1 MLAIISF
8 VFFTGLVG
16 LLTYLI
22 TRGKETQTSVG
33 YFLAGRSLTAGF
45 VAGSLLLTNLSTE
58 QLVGLNGAAFADGLS
73 VMAWEV
79 IAGISLVVLAVFFLP
94 RYLAKGI
101 TTIPEYLAGRFDD
114 TTRVLTN
121 LIFVA
126 AYTFLLLPIILYTGA
141 TGLIDI
147 LDLQVLTELNRS
159 TLLWGSVWLIGI
171 LGSIYAI
178 FGGLRSVA
186 VSDTLNGFGLL
197 TGGVLIAYL
206 ALERVG
212 GGDVVTGLTTLREMH
227 PEKFRSFGGA
237 DSSVPWQTLA
247 TGVLLLNLFYW
258 TTNQQI
264 IQRAFAAK
272 SLAEGQKG
280 ALLAACF
287 KILAPLILIL
297 PGIVAH
303 HLDSRDQL
311 FNSLQLA
318 AFQEQVDRAYERE
331 AAADPTAL
339 VGASEQEW
347 KAKRL
352 FETKKDKGYGTLV
365 SLVLPKWLTGF
376 FAAAIVGAIL
386 SSFNSVLNSVTTLVC
401 LDGYKRFLRP
411 DASDRQTVR
420 FGRIFGTTVATA
432 SMVIAPL
439 LAGQD
444 SIFGY
449 LQKMN
454 GLYAIPIFAVV
465 LVGMFTRRV
474 PAIAANLA
482 LLGGVA
488 VIGTVY
494 FAPAA
499 VGPLATINGF
509 HLLGVVFAGL
519 VGFMLLFGLICPRSS
534 TESEDPRSAA
544 TQPVGHAIPMEPW
557 RWTYPAG
564 GVLVAIVVGIYTWFA
579 L

>member
-519 VGFMLLFGLICPRSS
+519 VGFMLLFGLISPRTP
-534 TESEDPRSAA
+534 TEREDPRSAA
-544 TQPVGHAIPMEPW
+544 AKPLEHAIPMEPW